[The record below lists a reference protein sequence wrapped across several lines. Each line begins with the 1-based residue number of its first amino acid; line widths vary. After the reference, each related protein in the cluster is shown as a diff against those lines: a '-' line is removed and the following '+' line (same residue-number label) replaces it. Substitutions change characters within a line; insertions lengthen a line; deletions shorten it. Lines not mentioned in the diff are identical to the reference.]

1 MFDPEIIEKL
11 RREFPDIPLLIFH
24 RSCEYAESVGD
35 LFDILSGFPHKY
47 PTAWMEDEHRWITVD
62 DIKPNQSPWFNKDGN

>member
-11 RREFPDIPLLIFH
+11 RKEFPDIPLLIFH

-35 LFDILSGFPHKY
+35 LFDILSGFRTNIQRRGWRMN
-47 PTAWMEDEHRWITVD
+47 TAG
-62 DIKPNQSPWFNKDGN
+62 SP